1 VHARCARRRL
11 RQASAKAATVLPHT
25 LQSSTLPRPPGPGCA
40 HWVST
45 TPGPGKVRESTAPP
59 SVIVARAR
67 GWPAACTP
75 DVHDPVP
82 QRQAS
87 AKAATV
93 LPLTLQSSTL
103 PGAGPGVCT
112 LGRRGRSRRKY
123 CPTRRKRRPCPRL
136 ARCVHAWRGR
146 RRKKKWAARCNR
158 RPGPGKAPGEGPP
171 GVHPRRGRSRR
182 KHCPTRRKRRPCP
195 RLARCVHAWRGR
207 RRKKEWAARC
217 NRPPHPGGRPG
228 GGPGWARGWD
238 RLAWARGGGMMG
250 ALGDV
255 GTSGVGAGGTSG
267 VGGVRE
273 HSGNVSYA

>member
-1 VHARCARRRL
+1 MHARCARRRL

-112 LGRRGRSRRKY
+112 LGRRGRSRRK
-123 CPTRRKRRPCPRL
+123 
-136 ARCVHAWRGR
+136 
-146 RRKKKWAARCNR
+146 
-158 RPGPGKAPGEGPP
+158 
-171 GVHPRRGRSRR
+171 
-182 KHCPTRRKRRPCP
+182 HCPTRRKRRPCP